1 VVIAKGLRKPTSDAL
16 MTPILQKL
24 RLCVEI
30 DPERHNDPIL
40 EQIEQALESN
50 ETLQVVQ
57 IDDSVELFPLPASL
71 ETKLRLNQCGAR
83 TLLRSE
89 QAHGP
94 ALINAMISQKDHIDT
109 VFHILSNQPSL
120 LLGCGDNTPAIINRV
135 ASNALVSKRVPSSR
149 IDSFESVLSAC
160 SMLSVD
166 SSVSKKGNYFW
177 PSKQT
182 TMKST
187 SKSLRKK
194 VRSIFAVSA

>member
-1 VVIAKGLRKPTSDAL
+1 

-89 QAHGP
+89 KAHGP
-94 ALINAMISQKDHIDT
+94 ALINATISQKDHIDT